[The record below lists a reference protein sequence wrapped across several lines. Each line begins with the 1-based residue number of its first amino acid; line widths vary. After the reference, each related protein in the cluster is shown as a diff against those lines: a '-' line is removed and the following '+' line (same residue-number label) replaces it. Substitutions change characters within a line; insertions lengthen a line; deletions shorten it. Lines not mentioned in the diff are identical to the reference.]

1 MCSYEMQ
8 GPGIPPLHSSG
19 SLSVPNAAGTSA
31 SQAPESPAQGG
42 LLLHPHLTSGR
53 NLEIMWSKSHL
64 VMRMIE
70 MRIGQEP
77 LLQVW
82 ARVLLLVFDTD
93 LVTVK
98 TREYESS
105 LIEPSDDDDDD

>member
-1 MCSYEMQ
+1 
-8 GPGIPPLHSSG
+8 
-19 SLSVPNAAGTSA
+19 
-31 SQAPESPAQGG
+31 
-42 LLLHPHLTSGR
+42 
-53 NLEIMWSKSHL
+53 
-64 VMRMIE
+64 

-105 LIEPSDDDDDD
+105 LIEPNDDDDDD